1 MKKLLTFI
9 TLTLA
14 LICLLASCGGQK
26 DEHTHDFGE
35 WKVTKAPTCTEEGS
49 EVRYCD
55 CGEKQ
60 TEVVVALGH
69 TFADWV
75 TVKEPTVTEEGLKE
89 RTCACGEKD
98 TVIVEKLIASEG
110 LEYELNEDGQGYTV
124 AVGTCTDT
132 DIVISAT
139 YKDLPVTSIGD
150 LAFYGCTGLTS
161 IAIPGSVTSIDWY
174 AFENC
179 TGLTDV
185 YYTGTESE
193 WAEIIIDSDN
203 DNLKNA
209 TIHYNYVPEN

>member
-1 MKKLLTFI
+1 MRNSATTSYARFIVHIYKRRKKMKKLLTFI

-35 WKVTKAPTCTEEGS
+35 WKVTKAPTCTEEGA

-89 RTCACGEKD
+89 STCACG
-98 TVIVEKLIASEG
+98 
-110 LEYELNEDGQGYTV
+110 
-124 AVGTCTDT
+124 
-132 DIVISAT
+132 
-139 YKDLPVTSIGD
+139 
-150 LAFYGCTGLTS
+150 GC
-161 IAIPGSVTSIDWY
+161 
-174 AFENC
+174 
-179 TGLTDV
+179 
-185 YYTGTESE
+185 
-193 WAEIIIDSDN
+193 
-203 DNLKNA
+203 
-209 TIHYNYVPEN
+209 